1 MQTITKD
8 PVLAKTTDL
17 LIDDASRLDLIVQEL
32 LKKKAIEYEINRVFF
47 EFFTEWGE
55 IHFSVKSDEKDANF
69 EGNAIV
75 GHNKKRKIESLK
87 FYIANCE
94 AIAALATDLEKDY

>member
-32 LKKKAIEYEINRVFF
+32 LKKKAIEYEIL
-47 EFFTEWGE
+47 
-55 IHFSVKSDEKDANF
+55 S
-69 EGNAIV
+69 
-75 GHNKKRKIESLK
+75 
-87 FYIANCE
+87 
-94 AIAALATDLEKDY
+94 